1 MKKVV
6 RAVVAQRSERSGGR
20 ANWGQRGLFV
30 GIGSQSMTEQNRKEK
45 KSGARGVTSLSR
57 PLWVPV
63 ASRDHASEV
72 QGGLVEL

>member
-45 KSGARGVTSLSR
+45 KSGA
-57 PLWVPV
+57 
-63 ASRDHASEV
+63 
-72 QGGLVEL
+72 